1 MLFFACKSG
10 STGMSFKI
18 AIHATAGDDFI
29 KIYQMAVKIG
39 AIHTAKLSPT
49 AYGEAA
55 AAVYP

>member
-1 MLFFACKSG
+1 
-10 STGMSFKI
+10 MSFKI